1 MSPTMNQPDPHP
13 SDERAAHG
21 VPQPEAEAQLGLN
34 VTPLRA
40 LLRREA
46 VIVPPDA
53 SILAAAQL
61 MREQRVSSLL
71 LVEDQRLVGIVTD
84 RDLRNRV
91 LADALP
97 LTGPVREI
105 ATADPRCVD
114 VRGTA
119 FDALLLMARHNIH
132 HVPVMDGL
140 RITGVVTASDL
151 NLQPD
156 NSAVFLAGD
165 ILRQTD
171 ITGLARASA
180 HIRQLQGHLAAAD
193 ATAYAT
199 AHIITAITDALTTRL
214 LALAEAQWGPPP
226 VAYAW
231 VAAGSQARGEQ
242 TAKSDQDNCMILDD
256 GFDAPRHGEYFER
269 LARYVCGGLDACGY
283 IYCPGDIMAMNDAW
297 RQPLRRW
304 QQYFRRWI
312 DEPEP
317 QALVNSGVFFDQRRV
332 HGDVALLDQLR
343 ADVLRRTAG
352 NALFLAH
359 MAGNALGR
367 GPPLGLFG
375 GITPQRRG
383 EHPDT
388 VDLKYQGIVP
398 IIDLARVHALAGG
411 HAAVN
416 THERLQV
423 AWHGGDISEQG
434 ARDLRD
440 ALEFLAVT
448 RIRHQ
453 ARQIEANV
461 AADNFLSLHE
471 LSNFERTQLKDAFT
485 VVRAV
490 QQLLGQR
497 YRGAVL

>member
-1 MSPTMNQPDPHP
+1 MNEPDPHP
-13 SDERAAHG
+13 GDEGTALG
-21 VPQPEAEAQLGLN
+21 VQRPESEAQIGLN
-34 VTPLRA
+34 VTPLRT
-40 LLRREA
+40 LLQRAA
-46 VIVPPDA
+46 VVAPA
-53 SILAAAQL
+53 HTSILAAAQL

-71 LVEDQRLVGIVTD
+71 LVDEQQLVGIVTD

-91 LADALP
+91 LADARP
-97 LTGPVREI
+97 LTGPVRGI
-105 ATADPRCVD
+105 ATADPLHVD

-132 HVPVMDGL
+132 HLPVMDGP
-140 RITGVVTASDL
+140 RIAGVVTAHDL

-165 ILRQTD
+165 IHRQDD
-171 ITGLARASA
+171 ISGLARAS
-180 HIRQLQGHLAAAD
+180 IRIRRLQAQLAAAD
-193 ATAYAT
+193 ATAQAT

-256 GFDAPRHGEYFER
+256 AFDAPRHGEYFER

-283 IYCPGDIMAMNDAW
+283 SYCPGDIMAMNDAW

-304 QQYFRRWI
+304 QQYFRRWT

-317 QALVNSGVFFDQRRV
+317 QALLNSGVFFDQRCV
-332 HGDVALLDQLR
+332 HGHPALLDQLR
-343 ADVLRRTAG
+343 SDVLRRTPG
-352 NALFLAH
+352 NALFLLH
-359 MAGNALGR
+359 MASNALSR
-367 GPPLGLFG
+367 EPPLGLFG

-383 EHPDT
+383 EHPGT

-423 AWHGGDISEQG
+423 AWQGGDISEQA

-453 ARQIEANV
+453 ARQIEAHLP
-461 AADNFLSLHE
+461 ADSLLSLHE
-471 LSNFERTQLKDAFT
+471 LSNFERTQLKDAFA
-485 VVRAV
+485 VVRTV

-497 YRGAVL
+497 YRGAVF

>member
-1 MSPTMNQPDPHP
+1 
-13 SDERAAHG
+13 
-21 VPQPEAEAQLGLN
+21 
-34 VTPLRA
+34 
-40 LLRREA
+40 
-46 VIVPPDA
+46 
-53 SILAAAQL
+53 
-61 MREQRVSSLL
+61 
-71 LVEDQRLVGIVTD
+71 
-84 RDLRNRV
+84 
-91 LADALP
+91 
-97 LTGPVREI
+97 
-105 ATADPRCVD
+105 
-114 VRGTA
+114 
-119 FDALLLMARHNIH
+119 
-132 HVPVMDGL
+132 
-140 RITGVVTASDL
+140 
-151 NLQPD
+151 
-156 NSAVFLAGD
+156 
-165 ILRQTD
+165 
-171 ITGLARASA
+171 
-180 HIRQLQGHLAAAD
+180 
-193 ATAYAT
+193 
-199 AHIITAITDALTTRL
+199 
-214 LALAEAQWGPPP
+214 
-226 VAYAW
+226 
-231 VAAGSQARGEQ
+231 
-242 TAKSDQDNCMILDD
+242 MILDD

-343 ADVLRRTAG
+343 ADVLRRTLG

-359 MAGNALGR
+359 MASSALSR
-367 GPPLGLFG
+367 GPPLGPFG

-423 AWHGGDISEQG
+423 AWQGGDISEQG

-440 ALEFLAVT
+440 SLEFLAVT

-453 ARQIEANV
+453 ARQIEANLP
-461 AADNFLSLHE
+461 ADSFLSLHE
-471 LSNFERTQLKDAFT
+471 LSNFERTQLKDAFA

-490 QQLLGQR
+490 QQLLRQR
-497 YRGAVL
+497 YRGAVF